1 MRGLPP
7 MPLEGTVQD
16 ILDGPAPL
24 GRPDRELVAETI
36 VRRILGAH
44 GEAVIAIALYGS
56 NATGRD
62 GPYSDIEI
70 WTAIEDGALPGD
82 ERVNHEWVWGA
93 GKAEVNVWSEAS
105 IRKWAGEVDERWS
118 LTHGKFVHAVRLFER
133 RAAFIEEIRQ
143 LGAAPSAEAIRA
155 VMQEAIVGSLFELL
169 GKLRNAVA
177 LKRAGEGPRHFL
189 HFAESAAQLTA
200 LAQSYCFASGSTFLE
215 EAAALT
221 GPSGYA
227 ELIALARSGVLAD
240 PLALAQAADAYWAG
254 LAKWI
259 ELIGL
264 DLAGRCR
271 AGL

>member
-24 GRPDRELVAETI
+24 GRPDRELVGETI
-36 VRRILGAH
+36 VRRILAAH

-70 WTAIEDGALPGD
+70 WTALEDGTPVGD
-82 ERVNHEWVWGA
+82 ERVTHEWVWGA
-93 GKAEVNVWSEAS
+93 GKAEVNVWSEAAM
-105 IRKWAGEVDERWS
+105 RQWAAEVDERWS

-133 RAAFIEEIRQ
+133 RAGFVEDIRR
-143 LGAAPSAEAIRA
+143 LAAAPSIEAIRA
-155 VMQEAIVGSLFELL
+155 GMEGGIIDSLFEGL

-189 HFAESAAQLTA
+189 HFAESAGQLTA

-240 PLALAQAADAYWAG
+240 SLALAQAADAYWAG

-264 DLAGRCR
+264 DLAARCR
-271 AGL
+271 ADL